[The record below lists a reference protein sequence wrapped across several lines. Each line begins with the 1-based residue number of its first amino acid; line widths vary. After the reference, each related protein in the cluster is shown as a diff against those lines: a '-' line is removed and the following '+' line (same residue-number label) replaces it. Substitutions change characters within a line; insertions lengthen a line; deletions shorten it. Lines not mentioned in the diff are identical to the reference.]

1 MADIETDSSGELAP
15 VATPS
20 QVEQWWAAFTM
31 HPAHATCSGIEYL
44 RDCAACEAG
53 DTLRRLGLDPY
64 GDGVTMLVGL
74 VQENRK
80 LIAAGETDE

>member
-1 MADIETDSSGELAP
+1 MADVGTDSSGELAP
-15 VATPS
+15 VATPT
-20 QVEQWWAAFTM
+20 QVEQWWAMFTM
-31 HPAHATCSGIEYL
+31 HPAHDSGIEYM
-44 RDCAACEAG
+44 RACPACEAG

-80 LIAAGETDE
+80 LIAAGEA